1 MFFCKFKKVIAG
13 ILIGFGV
20 RNSYGFISSSSC
32 LDIHYWS
39 RNGYRRHKIFIR
51 KVKEEKNDNSSKKGT

>member
-20 RNSYGFISSSSC
+20 GALLVLILPPVAWIC
-32 LDIHYWS
+32 LI
-39 RNGYRRHKIFIR
+39 GI
-51 KVKEEKNDNSSKKGT
+51 GTIVGGIKYLLGK